1 MDCRTFHKNLE
12 DYLED
17 SLDFAGRFGMERH
30 AQQCIGC
37 GKDMA
42 DAQRIRGMVSELER
56 VKAPESFEASIINE
70 IAKRKL
76 NARTAGI
83 RRFWIYGH
91 EGPPWRKLAL
101 ASSSLAI
108 LAVGVFVFFNLN
120 AARQNSTSPIA
131 MEKPE
136 KPYVNVDLTPD
147 TSRSEPAPSMEKS
160 RSGEIPEVAETAKE
174 PRVTERKF
182 VPEWGAAEA
191 EYVEQLIEGVDGRPV
206 TITLPMP
213 RKIYLQ
219 YNQMPEE
226 YFIQNIS
233 H

>member
-17 SLDFAGRFGMERH
+17 GLDFAGRFGMERH

-42 DAQRIRGMVSELER
+42 DAQRIRRMVSELER
-56 VKAPESFEASIINE
+56 VKAPENFEASVINE

-76 NARTAGI
+76 NARATGI
-83 RRFWIYGH
+83 RRFWVYSH
-91 EGPPWRKLAL
+91 EGPLWRKLAL
-101 ASSSLAI
+101 ASSSLVI
-108 LAVGVFVFFNLN
+108 LAVGVFIFFKP
-120 AARQNSTSPIA
+120 AVPRQDPASPLA
-131 MEKPE
+131 MEEPE
-136 KPYVNVDLTPD
+136 KPYLDVDQSASMSLGVPTADKIPSGKTPEAAQAPQE
-147 TSRSEPAPSMEKS
+147 SRIVKPMS
-160 RSGEIPEVAETAKE
+160 IPQ
-174 PRVTERKF
+174 
-182 VPEWGAAEA
+182 WNAAEA
-191 EYVEQLIEGVDGRPV
+191 EYVEQLIEGVDGRPM
-206 TITLPMP
+206 TITMPMP
-213 RKIYLQ
+213 RKIYLR

>member
-1 MDCRTFHKNLE
+1 M
-12 DYLED
+12 
-17 SLDFAGRFGMERH
+17 DFAGRFAVERH

-56 VKAPESFEASIINE
+56 VKAPESFEASVINE
-70 IAKRKL
+70 IAKRRL
-76 NARTAGI
+76 NARASGV

-91 EGPPWRKLAL
+91 EGPLWRKLAL

-108 LAVGVFVFFNLN
+108 VAVGVFVFFNLTDSGHDSASPVAMEAPGESNAGVDAMQNAGMGAAVSSMNRFPGGEVSKAAN
-120 AARQNSTSPIA
+120 AAMRPVVA
-131 MEKPE
+131 G
-136 KPYVNVDLTPD
+136 
-147 TSRSEPAPSMEKS
+147 REPFPKADAFNANGS
-160 RSGEIPEVAETAKE
+160 
-174 PRVTERKF
+174 
-182 VPEWGAAEA
+182 
-191 EYVEQLIEGVDGRPV
+191 DGQPV

-213 RKIYLQ
+213 RKIYLH
-219 YNQMPEE
+219 YNQTSDE